1 MTREPS
7 IYHLKNI
14 RHYYG
19 QKKVLDIDDL
29 EIRSGSITGLM
40 GPNGS
45 GKSTLLKML
54 AFALKPTEGR
64 IFYKGR
70 EESGFSPEVRLKVTL
85 LTQKPYLLKRTVYD
99 NIIYGLKIRSD
110 HHNLEERVKTAL
122 SKVGLDFQTFSHR
135 KWHQLSGGEAQRV
148 ALAARLILKPEVLL
162 LDEPIASVDTKSA
175 ELIRK
180 AALKARDDWGTTLV
194 IAGHD
199 LQWLYSITENQV
211 SIFNGNLFPTGI
223 ETIITGPFDKTGDH
237 RFVKKT
243 TNGQTLILKAPGQNE
258 ENALIRKKNIRIE
271 SLEQPFTD
279 GINRLSGHITAM
291 LLEKESNHVLVTVLV
306 QDLSFV
312 LKLTPDQISSLGLYP
327 GKTITLGFL
336 PDDVEWF

>member
-1 MTREPS
+1 MEDTLT
-7 IYHLKNI
+7 YHLKHI

-45 GKSTLLKML
+45 GKSTLLKIL
-54 AFALKPTEGR
+54 AFALKPTKGR

-70 EESGFSPEVRLKVTL
+70 EESGFSPEVRLRVTL

-99 NIIYGLKIRSD
+99 NIIYGLKIRND
-110 HHNLEERVKTAL
+110 HHNLEERVKAAL

-162 LDEPIASVDTKSA
+162 LDEPVASVDTKSA

-180 AALKARDDWGTTLV
+180 AALNARDDWGTTLV
-194 IAGHD
+194 IASHD

-211 SIFNGNLFPTGI
+211 SIFSGKIFPTGV
-223 ETIITGPFDKTGDH
+223 ETIITGPFEKTGGH

-243 TNGQTLILKAPGQNE
+243 ANGQTLLLKAPGQNE

-271 SLEQPFTD
+271 SLDQPFTE
-279 GINRLSGHITAM
+279 GINRLSGHISAM
-291 LLEKESNHVLVTVLV
+291 LLEKESNQVLVTVPV

-312 LKLTPDQISSLGLYP
+312 LKLTPDQIRSLGLYP
-327 GKTITLGFL
+327 GKSVTLGFF

>member
-1 MTREPS
+1 MTRDPS

-19 QKKVLDIDDL
+19 QKKVLDIADL
-29 EIRSGSITGLM
+29 DIRSGSITGLM

-54 AFALKPTEGR
+54 AFALKPTEGQ

-85 LTQKPYLLKRTVYD
+85 LTQKPYLLKRTVFE
-99 NIIYGLKIRSD
+99 NIIYGLKIRND
-110 HHNLEERVKTAL
+110 HHNLEERVKKAL
-122 SKVGLDFQTFSHR
+122 SKVGLDFQIFSHR

-175 ELIRK
+175 ELIRT
-180 AALKARDDWGTTLV
+180 ASLKARDDWGTTLV
-194 IAGHD
+194 IASHD

-223 ETIITGPFDKTGDH
+223 ETIVTGPFEKTKDH
-237 RFVKKT
+237 RFVKKS

-271 SLEQPFTD
+271 SLEQPFKD
-279 GINRLSGHITAM
+279 GINRLSGHISAM
-291 LLEKESNHVLVTVLV
+291 LLEKENNNVLVTVLV

-327 GKTITLGFL
+327 GKSITLGFL

>member
-327 GKTITLGFL
+327 GKTITLGFD

>member
-1 MTREPS
+1 MTQDHP

-29 EIRSGSITGLM
+29 EIRTGSITGLM

-54 AFALKPTEGR
+54 AFALKPAEGR

-70 EESGFSPEVRLKVTL
+70 EESGFSPEVRLRVTL

-99 NIIYGLKIRSD
+99 NIIYGLKIRND
-110 HHNLEERVKTAL
+110 HLNLDERVKTAL
-122 SKVGLDFQTFSHR
+122 SKVGLDFQIFSHR

-162 LDEPIASVDTKSA
+162 LDEPIAGVDTKSA

-194 IAGHD
+194 IASHD

-211 SIFNGNLFPTGI
+211 SIFNGNIFPTGV
-223 ETIITGPFDKTGDH
+223 ETIITGPFEKTGDH
-237 RFVKKT
+237 RFVKKLAD
-243 TNGQTLILKAPGQNE
+243 GQTLLLKTPGRNE

-271 SLEQPFTD
+271 SLEQPFKA
-279 GINRLSGHITAM
+279 GINRLSGHISTM
-291 LLEKESNHVLVTVLV
+291 LLEKESNHVLVTVPV
-306 QDLSFV
+306 HDLSFV
-312 LKLTPDQISSLGLYP
+312 LRLAPDQVGSLGLYP

>member
-1 MTREPS
+1 MTRDPS

-19 QKKVLDIDDL
+19 QKKVLDIGDL
-29 EIRSGSITGLM
+29 DIRTGSITGLM

-85 LTQKPYLLKRTVYD
+85 LTQKPYLLKRTVFD
-99 NIIYGLKIRSD
+99 NIIYGLKIRND
-110 HHNLEERVKTAL
+110 RHNLEERVKTAL

-175 ELIRK
+175 ELIRT
-180 AALKARDDWGTTLV
+180 ASLKARDDWGTTLV
-194 IAGHD
+194 IASHD
-199 LQWLYSITENQV
+199 LQWLYSITENQI

-223 ETIITGPFDKTGDH
+223 ETIITGPFEKTKDH
-237 RFVKKT
+237 RFVKKLT
-243 TNGQTLILKAPGQNE
+243 DGQTLLLKAPGQNE

-271 SLEQPFTD
+271 SFDQPFKD

-312 LKLTPDQISSLGLYP
+312 LKLAPYQISSLGLYP
-327 GKTITLGFL
+327 GKSITLGFL

>member
-1 MTREPS
+1 MTQDHP

-19 QKKVLDIDDL
+19 QKKILDIDDL
-29 EIRSGSITGLM
+29 DIRSGSITGLM

-54 AFALKPTEGR
+54 AFALKPTKGR

-85 LTQKPYLLKRTVYD
+85 LTQKPYLLKRTVFD
-99 NIIYGLKIRSD
+99 NIIYGLKIRND

-175 ELIRK
+175 ELIR
-180 AALKARDDWGTTLV
+180 AASLKARDDWGTTLV
-194 IAGHD
+194 IASHD

-223 ETIITGPFDKTGDH
+223 ETIITGPFEKTGDH
-237 RFVKKT
+237 RCVKKLT
-243 TNGQTLILKAPGQNE
+243 GGQALLLKAPGQNE
-258 ENALIRKKNIRIE
+258 ENAVVRKENIRIE
-271 SLEQPFTD
+271 SLEQPFKD
-279 GINRLSGHITAM
+279 GINRMSGHISAM
-291 LLEKESNHVLVTVLV
+291 LLERESNHVLVTVLV

-312 LKLTPDQISSLGLYP
+312 LKLSPDRIGSLGLYP

-336 PDDVEWF
+336 PEDVEWF

>member
-148 ALAARLILKPEVLL
+148 ALAARLILNPEVLL

-327 GKTITLGFL
+327 GKTITLGFD

>member
-1 MTREPS
+1 MTRDPS

-19 QKKVLDIDDL
+19 QKKVLDIGDL
-29 EIRSGSITGLM
+29 DIRTGSITGLM

-85 LTQKPYLLKRTVYD
+85 LTQKPYLLKRTVFD
-99 NIIYGLKIRSD
+99 NIIYGLKIRND
-110 HHNLEERVKTAL
+110 RHNLEERVKTAL

-175 ELIRK
+175 ELIRT
-180 AALKARDDWGTTLV
+180 ASLKAQIGR
-194 IAGHD
+194 A
-199 LQWLYSITENQV
+199 
-211 SIFNGNLFPTGI
+211 
-223 ETIITGPFDKTGDH
+223 
-237 RFVKKT
+237 
-243 TNGQTLILKAPGQNE
+243 
-258 ENALIRKKNIRIE
+258 
-271 SLEQPFTD
+271 
-279 GINRLSGHITAM
+279 
-291 LLEKESNHVLVTVLV
+291 HV
-306 QDLSFV
+306 
-312 LKLTPDQISSLGLYP
+312 
-327 GKTITLGFL
+327 
-336 PDDVEWF
+336 

>member
-1 MTREPS
+1 MTRDPS

-19 QKKVLDIDDL
+19 QKKVLGIDHLDI
-29 EIRSGSITGLM
+29 RTGSITGLM

-45 GKSTLLKML
+45 GKSTLLKIL

-70 EESGFSPEVRLKVTL
+70 EESGFSPEVRLRVTL
-85 LTQKPYLLKRTVYD
+85 MTQKPYLLKRTVFD
-99 NIIYGLKIRSD
+99 NIIYGLKIRND
-110 HHNLEERVKTAL
+110 HQNLEERVKEAL
-122 SKVGLDFQTFSHR
+122 SKVGLDFQTFSQR

-162 LDEPIASVDTKSA
+162 LDEPIAGVDAKSA

-223 ETIITGPFDKTGDH
+223 ETIITGPFDKTGDP
-237 RFVKKT
+237 RFVKKPA
-243 TNGQTLILKAPGQNE
+243 NGQSLLLKAPGQNE
-258 ENALIRKKNIRIE
+258 ENALIRKIRIE
-271 SLEQPFTD
+271 SLDQPFTD
-279 GINRLSGHITAM
+279 GINRLSGHIAAM
-291 LLEKESNHVLVTVLV
+291 LLEKESTHVLVTALV

-312 LKLTPDQISSLGLYP
+312 LRLAPDQVGSLGLYP
-327 GKTITLGFL
+327 GKSITLGFD
-336 PDDVEWF
+336 PEDVEWF